1 MTTRGRP
8 SRALARAST
17 PIMAPALRV
26 AVVGAGS
33 AGLAA
38 AQQCRAVAR
47 AYNKSIELVVFERR
61 SGVGGLWQYESDP
74 GACDVRVPS
83 SSSVRGAAGYA
94 IRPTDALCPSAMY
107 EDLRTNI
114 PSVSLSSADLAG
126 HAIPRYAVPARY
138 RPVSH
143 SRCVVSTH
151 SAEVLAYLERFANTE
166 DLLPL
171 IHFETD
177 VVQAQKSGRHWHLT
191 TRQLCPPYTTRTWE
205 VDCIV
210 AAQGRCNVPNIPVIP
225 GLHHFPG
232 RQMHSAWYRY
242 PDDLHARRILIV
254 GNNSSGAD
262 IARELCGGAVRTW
275 TSTGAAPAD
284 CVYQSYAD
292 VDQAPPMDYDPR
304 DPASPA
310 WCHKIKVVGPIDH
323 VEADGTIVLQG
334 GERLADI
341 DLIVWATGFLYQV
354 PFLSLPEAPLV
365 VRDAHTRTAPDVHA
379 ASVLHHLDDWMLFY
393 KEDATLCFLGLPNRI
408 VPFPLTQLQ
417 ARYVPHG

>member
-1 MTTRGRP
+1 
-8 SRALARAST
+8 
-17 PIMAPALRV
+17 MAPALRI

-61 SGVGGLWQYESDP
+61 SGVGGLWQYESNP
-74 GACDVRVPS
+74 GPCDVRVPLS
-83 SSSVRGAAGYA
+83 SPAPGAAGYA
-94 IRPTDALCPSAMY
+94 VRPTDALCPSAMY

-114 PSVSLSSADLAG
+114 PSPVMQFRD
-126 HAIPRYAVPARY
+126 IPFPRGTALFPIR
-138 RPVSH
+138 
-143 SRCVVSTH
+143 
-151 SAEVLAYLERFANTE
+151 AEVLAYLERFANNE

-171 IHFETD
+171 IHFDTD
-177 VVQAQKSGRHWHLT
+177 VVHAQKSGRHWHLT
-191 TRQLCPPYTTRTWE
+191 TRQLCPPYTTRTWK

-254 GNNSSGAD
+254 GNSSSGAD

-275 TSTGAAPAD
+275 TSAGSAPVD
-284 CVYQSYAD
+284 CVYHSYAN

-304 DPASPA
+304 DPESPA
-310 WCHKIKVVGPIDH
+310 WCRKIQVVGPIDH
-323 VEADGTIVLQG
+323 VETDGTIVMQG

-354 PFLSLPEAPLV
+354 PFLFLPEAPLV

-393 KEDATLCFLGLPNRI
+393 KADATLCFLGLPNRI